1 MPKIQRA
8 DKYQKAINDAV
19 KLAVADTVGLM
30 KIVEG
35 KPLEEAAAILRDTM
49 PIVTDT
55 YGAVVG
61 ELATSYYD
69 ESRAAANLSTTYK
82 AVVADTN
89 IEALT
94 QDSVGYTIS
103 KIAKG
108 TEFEVATATLSGSVQ
123 RIVND
128 VNRQTIS
135 YNIVT
140 DPDGTMYQRVASAN
154 SCAFCLTIAAKAELM
169 TSDWGKKYHDDCRC
183 RSVPVFTGEKPIRM
197 PYYDKFEQEYDQAKI
212 SIESQRFDIYPD
224 WEAQWKA
231 SGGRMGKNLNRD
243 FLKAY
248 PELSLTTENIL
259 SGVRSNTGRR

>member
-8 DKYQKAINDAV
+8 DKYQKAIDNVV

-35 KPLEEAAAILRDTM
+35 RPLEEVAEILRDTM
-49 PIVTDT
+49 PVVTDT

-61 ELATSYYD
+61 ELSTSYYD
-69 ESRAAANLSTTYK
+69 EARADANLSTTYK
-82 AVVADTN
+82 AVVADTD
-89 IEALT
+89 IPTKT
-94 QDSVGYTIS
+94 QESIGYTIS

-108 TEFEVATATLSGSVQ
+108 SEFEVATATLSGSVQ

-128 VNRQTIS
+128 VNRATIS

-140 DPDGTMYQRVASAN
+140 DPDGTLYQRVASPD
-154 SCAFCLTIAAKAELM
+154 SCSFCLAIAAKAELL
-169 TSDWGKKYHDDCRC
+169 TEEWGKKYHDDCRC
-183 RSVPVFTGEKPIRM
+183 RSVPVFTGEKPIRQ
-197 PYYDKFEQEYDQAKI
+197 PYYEKFEQDYDRAKI
-212 SIESQRFDIYPD
+212 EIESKRFDVYPE
-224 WEAQWKA
+224 WEAEWKA
-231 SGGRMGKNLNRD
+231 SGGRMGKNLTRD